1 MEIQNCRRGGYFKCG
16 FMDPYIIKEKT
27 VDDFTGETEDN
38 IYKFLVQLHYKEF
51 ILLPY
56 NT

>member
-16 FMDPYIIKEKT
+16 FMDPYIIKEKI

-38 IYKFLVQLHYKEF
+38 IYKFLV
-51 ILLPY
+51 
-56 NT
+56 